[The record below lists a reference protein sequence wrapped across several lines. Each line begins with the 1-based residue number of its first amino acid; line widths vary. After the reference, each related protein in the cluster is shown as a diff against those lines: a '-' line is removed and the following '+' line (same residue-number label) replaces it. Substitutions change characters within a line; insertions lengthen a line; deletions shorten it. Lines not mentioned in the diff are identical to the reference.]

1 METAWKQILDLY
13 FAQHDNRQ
21 IIYHQIAS
29 FNHFM
34 DFDVVD
40 TIMRSCPI
48 RIVGSPDLTLT
59 GTTRAAAGTAGTAIR
74 VSVEDATEMPSGTA
88 PATAVPG
95 GKAPHGGPP
104 REVEVNVNVNV

>member
-1 METAWKQILDLY
+1 MEHAWKNVLDLY
-13 FAQHDNRQ
+13 FGQHDNRQ

-40 TIMRSCPI
+40 TIMRSCPV
-48 RIVGSPDLTLT
+48 RVVGSPDLTLT

-74 VSVEDATEMPSGTA
+74 VSVEDTNEMPS
-88 PATAVPG
+88 
-95 GKAPHGGPP
+95 
-104 REVEVNVNVNV
+104 